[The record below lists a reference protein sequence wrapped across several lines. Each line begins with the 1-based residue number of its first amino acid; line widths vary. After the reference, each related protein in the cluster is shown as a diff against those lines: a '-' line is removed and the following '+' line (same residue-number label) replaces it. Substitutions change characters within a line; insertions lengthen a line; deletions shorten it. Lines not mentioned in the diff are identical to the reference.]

1 MRKLAKIKAEF
12 RHFYFRSQRGGV
24 FLMFTNV
31 DSYTLF
37 THDGVGITVRVCVG
51 PSVPQRNGVG
61 VGSG

>member
-1 MRKLAKIKAEF
+1 
-12 RHFYFRSQRGGV
+12 
-24 FLMFTNV
+24 MFTNV